1 VTAWRRLPL
10 RARLVVL
17 FSILLTFALVA
28 VGGLALTLLKSSL
41 MREVDRQLD
50 SAAQGLVDAA
60 FSDAQGVGG
69 TTSSSLPTDYAV
81 VIATPDGQE
90 VKRCVRNTCV
100 VLSSPGG
107 AQAVADLGG
116 PGVTGLDID
125 AVSARAG
132 EPFAVGGVDGT
143 SWRVVVAPL
152 TNEYGTVTGTAAVA
166 LPLRAVNATMGMMAG
181 ALIAV
186 GAGVLALAAIAT
198 NVVVRSSLRP
208 LRRIEAT
215 AASIAAGDLTLRVDD
230 APTSTEVGSLAAS
243 LNTMLGQ
250 VESSFTAR
258 KASEN
263 RMKAFVGDASHEL
276 RTPLATVT
284 GYTELYRLGGI
295 PAEEVPGVMARIEA
309 SSVRMTALVTD
320 LLSLARLD
328 EGAPM
333 TIEPLDVRVHLEDA
347 ARDLRVLDPTR
358 RVTVVAGAPDGAGL
372 RAVAADD
379 GALRQVLTNLVGNAA
394 AYTPD
399 GSPVEL
405 VATESD
411 DGVLLSVVDH
421 GPGVPAQDRERIFER
436 FARLDAGRSRDAGG
450 SGLGLS
456 IVSAMAT
463 ALGGWARCAE
473 TPGGGATMQVWLPAA
488 EVAGSD
494 EDDGA
499 KGAARSGQHV
509 VGEFGPVPR

>member
-116 PGVTGLDID
+116 PAVTGLDID

-358 RVTVVAGAPDGAGL
+358 RVTVVAGASDGAGL

-421 GPGVPAQDRERIFER
+421 GPGVPAQDRGRIFER

-463 ALGGWARCAE
+463 ALGGWARCVE